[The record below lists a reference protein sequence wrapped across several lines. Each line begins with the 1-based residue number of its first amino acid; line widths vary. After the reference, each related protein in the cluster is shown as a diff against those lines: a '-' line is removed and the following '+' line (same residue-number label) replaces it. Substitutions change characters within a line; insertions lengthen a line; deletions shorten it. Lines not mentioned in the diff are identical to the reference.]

1 MDKCYN
7 ATSEE
12 LKNSDLEHYEKL
24 SRECHHWSS
33 SVPRAIKFYYDYQ
46 QMSLYQKIVLAFKTK
61 KKI

>member
-7 ATSEE
+7 ATQEE

-24 SRECHHWSS
+24 SNECHHWSS
-33 SVPRAIKFYYDYQ
+33 GVPRAIKFYYDYQ

-61 KKI
+61 KKD